1 LGAFSSDGVLIWSL
15 CVLGN
20 GDEQNV
26 SFTLGSDDIIY
37 VFGRTSSTSGIAAP
51 GSHLETYIAAN
62 NNEGAYTY
70 FIRNYSSSGSLMCGT
85 YFGETGISFTGMQTI
100 KFAEPNLYI
109 AGSVNIS
116 AGFVF
121 GNNPFQEQNNSTASS
136 SETI

>member
-1 LGAFSSDGVLIWSL
+1 M
-15 CVLGN
+15 GN